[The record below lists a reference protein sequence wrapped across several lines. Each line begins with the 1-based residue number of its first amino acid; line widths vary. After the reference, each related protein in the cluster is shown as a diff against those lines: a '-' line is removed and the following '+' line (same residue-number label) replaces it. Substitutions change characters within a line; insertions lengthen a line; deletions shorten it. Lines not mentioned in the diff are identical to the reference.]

1 MSNKYKFSLA
11 LALGAT
17 ATVHANGFAL
27 NEFDAKAVGR
37 GNAEAATDSDASAIF
52 YNVGGLGNA
61 DGIQVRVS
69 ASLVD
74 PIASFTTNG
83 TKIDSNT
90 GAQPLPGAFASA
102 RVHDMIVVGVG
113 FTMPFGLAIS
123 WPDGAPTNNE
133 LHKQALRTFF
143 ITPSVGVKLDKYV
156 PGLSVGAGID
166 IVPATVE
173 LQQDVFFGDSTGT
186 AHLGGTGMGY
196 GGRIGAMYRPAG
208 LPALS
213 IGAMY
218 RSDVKENFTG
228 TGDFDADPLY
238 RNQLPPDGDIS
249 TSVTLPQQVVAG
261 AAYKALPQL
270 EIEANVLWT
279 NWAKFKT
286 LDVVV
291 PSTTGTGTMTISTD
305 EQYQNTFTGR
315 LGVEYSL
322 PEQGLGLRAGF
333 MYDPTPIKAQYLTVR
348 LPDIDRYVATV
359 GASKAFGDYSVHLG
373 LLYVLPQS
381 RQTATDTNMPVN
393 KGTFDVQAFVASVTL
408 AGTFGK

>member
-1 MSNKYKFSLA
+1 MNKLSIA
-11 LALGAT
+11 LVAGLGAT

-61 DGIQVRVS
+61 DGYQVRLS
-69 ASLVD
+69 GSLVD

-83 TKIDSNT
+83 AKIDSNT
-90 GAQPLPGAFASA
+90 GPQPLPAAFASA

-113 FTMPFGLAIS
+113 FTMPFGLALS

-133 LHKQALRTFF
+133 LHKQALRTYF

-166 IVPATVE
+166 IVPATVDLE
-173 LQQDVFFGDSTGT
+173 QDVFFGDSTGT

-196 GGRIGAMYRPAG
+196 GGRIGAMYRPEAQ
-208 LPALS
+208 PALS
-213 IGAMY
+213 IGVMY
-218 RSDVKENFTG
+218 RSDVKEKFTG

-249 TSVTLPQQVVAG
+249 TSITLPQQVVAG
-261 AAYKALPQL
+261 VAYRAMPQL
-270 EIEANVLWT
+270 EVEANVLWT

-291 PSTTGTGTMTISTD
+291 PSTTGTGTMTLSTD

-315 LGVEYSL
+315 LGVDYSL

-333 MYDPTPIKAQYLTVR
+333 MYDPTPIKPQYLTVR
-348 LPDIDRYVATV
+348 LPDIDRYVVTA
-359 GASKAFGDYSVHLG
+359 GASKAFGDYSIHLG

-381 RQTATDTNMPVN
+381 RATAADTNMPVN
-393 KGTFDVQAFVASVTL
+393 KGTFDVQAFVASLTL